1 MGIIH
6 ALRTRVRAQPHM
18 PAEPGPTCQAALV
31 ASMQLD
37 EEIAVRL
44 KGAVEQTEN
53 SSLAIMSEARAL
65 CDRSAQLLER
75 MQRASQENERVRD
88 EMLETVD
95 ALVSMTEFLRS
106 LPERMRRD
114 VESIARIAEEIDNL
128 SDLAQN
134 VQAISTQS
142 HLLSINTAIEASRAG
157 QQGAAFKVIA
167 SEVRNLAAN
176 SHTAAARIRTTLSE
190 VRKTLHDELGGNTA
204 QSAADLDRIAATA
217 EAVGRLRSSF
227 EHVRDTSDQQYAQMM
242 AHGEELVATT
252 GNMLG
257 HLQFQDV
264 VRQCVERVQYAV
276 DRRNAALAQMAGE
289 TTVILP
295 AHEAATVIAQVVI
308 DYVEQEHRHLVR
320 EPDLPAMEL
329 F

>member
-1 MGIIH
+1 
-6 ALRTRVRAQPHM
+6 
-18 PAEPGPTCQAALV
+18 
-31 ASMQLD
+31 
-37 EEIAVRL
+37 
-44 KGAVEQTEN
+44 
-53 SSLAIMSEARAL
+53 
-65 CDRSAQLLER
+65 
-75 MQRASQENERVRD
+75 
-88 EMLETVD
+88 
-95 ALVSMTEFLRS
+95 
-106 LPERMRRD
+106 MRRD
-114 VESIARIAEEIDNL
+114 VESIGRIAEEIDNL
-128 SDLAQN
+128 SDLAQS
-134 VQAISTQS
+134 VQGISTQS

-157 QQGAAFKVIA
+157 PQGAAFKVIA

-190 VRKTLHDELGGNTA
+190 VRKTLQDELGGNTA
-204 QSAADLDRIAATA
+204 QSASDLDRIAATA

-252 GNMLG
+252 ANMLG

-264 VRQCVERVQYAV
+264 VRQCVDRIQDAV
-276 DRRNAALAQMAGE
+276 VRRNAALAQMAGE
-289 TTVILP
+289 TSIILP
-295 AHEAATVIAQVVI
+295 AHEAAEVISQVVI